1 MMNSKN
7 TANKRV
13 FAKILASLMMIG
25 ALAAVAGLT
34 LLLPRP
40 GQVAANPPLPESAE
54 LANAA
59 REDVVAKDAILYQ
72 TLTYTRCEHE
82 VARRVTAPMEI
93 YGMDLAQVQAVY
105 PEWQITEFSPEEI
118 RMEQKPDIFCPD
130 HLVLMP
136 DETGMLCVFQNKYGD
151 ALALVNELDLHSD
164 TLPAAV
170 KEELTEGIGFS
181 TAEELEQW
189 LENMES

>member
-1 MMNSKN
+1 MNN
-7 TANKRV
+7 RNP
-13 FAKILASLMMIG
+13 AKKLPSTKVLASLMMIA
-25 ALAAVAGLT
+25 ALAIVAGLT

-40 GQVAANPPLPESAE
+40 GQAPGNPPITENAE
-54 LANAA
+54 QANAA
-59 REDVVAKDAILYQ
+59 REEVVAKDAILYQ

-151 ALALVNELDLHSD
+151 ALALVNELDMQVDS
-164 TLPAAV
+164 LPAAV
-170 KEELTEGIGFS
+170 KEELTEGMGFS

-189 LENMES
+189 LESMES

>member
-1 MMNSKN
+1 MN
-7 TANKRV
+7 NKHP
-13 FAKILASLMMIG
+13 AKRMPSTKVLASLMMIA
-25 ALAAVAGLT
+25 ALAIVAGLT

-40 GQVAANPPLPESAE
+40 GQAPSDLPMPQNAE
-54 LANAA
+54 QANAA

-105 PEWQITEFSPEEI
+105 PEWQITEFSPAEI
-118 RMEQKPDIFCPD
+118 HMEQKPDIFCPD

-189 LENMES
+189 LESMES